1 MKKSTIIKLG
11 VGVLTI
17 VLIGGCQLGPSNQ
30 ELINAAMT
38 DWKAALIAQ
47 DLDKFMA
54 VHSENY
60 VSTEGNTRASMRE
73 FMAGVFE
80 EGFLDD
86 VEVNLEDAT
95 TTIEDGKAEVRPIEL
110 STVMLDKTIE
120 LTLKKENGD
129 WLIVGSNYQE

>member
-11 VGVLTI
+11 VGVLTM
-17 VLIGGCQLGPSNQ
+17 VLIGGCQLGPSNE
-30 ELINAAMT
+30 ELINVTMT

-54 VHSENY
+54 LHSENY
-60 VSTEGNTRASMRE
+60 VSTEGNTRTLMRE

-80 EGFLDD
+80 GGYLDN
-86 VEVNLEDAT
+86 VKVNLEGAT
-95 TTIEDGKAEVRPIEL
+95 TTIEGGKAEVLPIEL